1 MKVKRE
7 EVKIVLIMF
16 IFAVCR
22 RKGSAL
28 CSVAVSVLLVWA
40 FSRVGLLKRRPSF
53 QPPVVMVQV
62 SGGRGWRGG
71 ELERLLTS
79 EAGRDINLG
88 PLQSIH

>member
-7 EVKIVLIMF
+7 EVKMVLIMF

-22 RKGSAL
+22 RMGSAL
-28 CSVAVSVLLVWA
+28 CSVLLVCGHFPELAYLREDRASNHQLLWCKCQ
-40 FSRVGLLKRRPSF
+40 VG
-53 QPPVVMVQV
+53 
-62 SGGRGWRGG
+62 GAG
-71 ELERLLTS
+71 EVERLLTS